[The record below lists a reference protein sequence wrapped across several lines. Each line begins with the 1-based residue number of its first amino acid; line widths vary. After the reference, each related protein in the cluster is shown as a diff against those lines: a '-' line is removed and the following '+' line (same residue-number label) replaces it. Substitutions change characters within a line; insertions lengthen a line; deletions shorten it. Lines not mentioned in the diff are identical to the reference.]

1 MTLTHD
7 TIWTAI
13 DRLAQANSF
22 STSGLAR
29 AAGLDPTTFNKSK
42 RVTSE
47 GKYRWPSTES
57 LAKILNVV
65 NMNFDD
71 FAAFATHTF
80 AKGPSIPFIGLAQ
93 AGADGFFDDS
103 GFPVGGSWDDI
114 HVPGVEDDNIYALE
128 ITGDSMS
135 PVLRHGDRVLVAPTE
150 DIRKGDRVVVRT
162 IEGEVMAKELS
173 RLTAREIE
181 LKSLNPEYKNRIIKR
196 SELQWIAR
204 IVWAS
209 Q

>member
-7 TIWTAI
+7 TIWSAI
-13 DRLAQANSF
+13 DRLAQTNSF

-42 RVTSE
+42 RVTSA

-57 LAKILNVV
+57 LAKILDVV

-71 FAAFATHTF
+71 FAAFASHAF
-80 AKGPSIPFIGLAQ
+80 AKGPSIPVIGLAQ
-93 AGADGFFDDS
+93 AGADGYFDDA

-114 HVPGVEDDNIYALE
+114 RVPGVEGDNIYALE
-128 ITGDSMS
+128 ISGDSMS
-135 PVLRHGDRVLVAPTE
+135 PVLRNGDKVLVAPNE
-150 DIRKGDRVVVRT
+150 DVRKGDRVVVKT
-162 IEGEVMAKELS
+162 NEGEVMAKELS
-173 RLTAREIE
+173 RLTQRDVE
-181 LKSLNPEYKNRIIKR
+181 LKSLNPEYKNRIFKR